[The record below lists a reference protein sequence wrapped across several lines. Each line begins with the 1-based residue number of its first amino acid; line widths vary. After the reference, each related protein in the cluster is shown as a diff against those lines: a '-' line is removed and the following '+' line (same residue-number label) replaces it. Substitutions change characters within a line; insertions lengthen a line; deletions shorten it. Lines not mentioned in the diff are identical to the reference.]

1 MTEIALKSLFEQWL
15 EIELETGRQLKDI
28 LADLNTA
35 CGTHYKHN
43 WPSVMASRGYSM
55 ERAPAAVRVYMAR
68 RVLPAVLDAH
78 GVVFDDKLVSDLLR
92 CLT

>member
-1 MTEIALKSLFEQWL
+1 MFEQWL
-15 EIELETGRQLKDI
+15 DIELNTGRSLKEI

-35 CGTHYKHN
+35 CGTKYKHN

-55 ERAPAAVRVYMAR
+55 ERAPSGVRLYMAR
-68 RVLPAVLDAH
+68 RVLPKILEAH
-78 GVVFDDKLVSDLLR
+78 GVVFDDTLEKELLN